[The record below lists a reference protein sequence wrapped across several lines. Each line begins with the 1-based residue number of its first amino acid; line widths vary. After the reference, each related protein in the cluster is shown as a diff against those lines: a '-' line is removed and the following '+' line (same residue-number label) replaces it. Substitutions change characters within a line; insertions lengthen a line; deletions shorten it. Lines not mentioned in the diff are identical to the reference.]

1 MQGLNIRKGAEA
13 LAKWSAIAI
22 GFSVPISTALDNILL
37 FVILV
42 FWLVSAGFMQKLAT
56 IRTNPVAL
64 AALALF
70 GLLIVGCS
78 YGQGTSTDALNYLGK
93 YLDVLFIP
101 ILIFLFKEE
110 KARRFGI
117 LGFMLAMAL
126 TLILSYATKIGLL
139 SHSWLIQ
146 GTADNPYVFRMHITQ
161 NIFMAFFAYLLA
173 MKARYAESPRLRLAF
188 ALASAL
194 AACNIL
200 FMVQGRTG
208 YVVLAALMVYF
219 CFDWLGR
226 KGFAV
231 ALGVLLVVG
240 VAGYYGADTMRK
252 RINLAATEIAAWQP
266 GQGAVTSA
274 GLRMDYYTNS
284 LAIIRDHPLF
294 GVGTGGFEKAYGEK
308 IRNTAVASSNN
319 PHNQYL
325 LITVQLGVLGLGLL
339 LYLFF
344 TQWRMAGLLPTALEQ
359 NLARGMLLTIA
370 SGSLFNSLLLDH
382 SEGLFFAWM
391 SGVLFAGL
399 STAQK
404 RTEDRN

>member
-1 MQGLNIRKGAEA
+1 MNISKSADA

-37 FVILV
+37 FVILIS
-42 FWLVSAGFMQKLAT
+42 WLVSAGFKQKLTT

-64 AALALF
+64 AVLALF
-70 GLLIVGCS
+70 GLLVVGCF
-78 YGQGTSTDALNYLGK
+78 YGQGTSTEALHYLGK

-101 ILIFLFKEE
+101 ILIYLFKEE
-110 KARRFGI
+110 KARRYAI
-117 LGFMLAMAL
+117 AGFMLAMTV
-126 TLILSYATKIGLL
+126 TLILSYVTKTGLL
-139 SHSWLIQ
+139 PTNGLVQ

-188 ALASAL
+188 SLVAAL

-208 YVVLAALMVYF
+208 YVVLAVLIAYF

-226 KGFAV
+226 KGLVV
-231 ALGVLLVVG
+231 ALAVCLAMG
-240 VAGYYGADTMRK
+240 VAGYYGSGSMQK
-252 RINLAATEIAAWQP
+252 RIKSAATEIAAWQP
-266 GQGAVTSA
+266 GQGGVNSS
-274 GLRMDYYTNS
+274 GLRMDYYSNS
-284 LAIIRDHPLF
+284 LAIIRDHLLF
-294 GVGTGGFEKAYGEK
+294 GVGTGGFEKAYDEK
-308 IRNTAVASSNN
+308 IRNTAMASSNN

-339 LYLFF
+339 LYLLF
-344 TQWRMAGLLPTALEQ
+344 TQWRMACLLPTALEQ

-399 STAQK
+399 RA
-404 RTEDRN
+404 RNGETD